1 VVDVRE
7 AEVAP
12 AGGSTGST
20 AAGGVRGWLAALRA
34 GHRLS
39 LKTRVIRYSAGS
51 AVAAGVSELTLTLL
65 VGLARMSAGPAA
77 VVAFLAGAVPNWVL
91 NRQWAWEH
99 TGRVRVR
106 RELVPYVAIVLV
118 TLAATA
124 GASAAVDAA
133 TRHASHWVSVVAVD
147 GAYIAATG
155 VMFVIKFVLFDRLV
169 FRPGG
174 TPAAAVAADADGR

>member
-1 VVDVRE
+1 VVEVRE
-7 AEVAP
+7 AKVAP
-12 AGGSTGST
+12 GGGPTGG
-20 AAGGVRGWLAALRA
+20 AEGGDRGWLSALRT

-39 LKTRVIRYSAGS
+39 LKTRVARYSAGS
-51 AVAAGVSELTLTLL
+51 VVAAGVSELTLTLL
-65 VGLARMSAGPAA
+65 VGIARVAAGPAA
-77 VVAFLAGAVPNWVL
+77 VVAFLAGAVPNWIL

-106 RELVPYVAIVLV
+106 RELIPYAAIVLA

-133 TRHASHWVSVVAVD
+133 TQHASHWVSVVAVD

-169 FRPGG
+169 FSPRG
-174 TPAAAVAADADGR
+174 TPAAPVAADVDGR